1 MPAKKLLTQ
10 SPVGKTLVTRTT
22 LRSFLAKRSP
32 QDARGIGLWLPVT
45 VALALLLMPTVQ
57 AALYTQNFDSATVG
71 DTGASLGDGSNIVGT
86 VAGIASVQ
94 SVPSSGN
101 ALRLIDQS
109 GGSFGNWFL
118 PDLDPGVA
126 VTSFTASFDSLIYN
140 SGGTIPGDTFGF
152 NFGTITNTTSAY
164 TSGTGGMYATGLA
177 ENLLTVSFRT
187 WQNDFTPPTT
197 REIQVWYNN
206 TQISS
211 NIGTPV
217 ISSVLDASA
226 YQLTTISWDASSGL
240 SVNYG
245 GSSLVSGL
253 AIPGFTPVAGDT
265 FAFNG
270 FDGLATQ
277 SVYIDNVSIQ
287 TVPEPST
294 SLIALA
300 GLACGVFSMSR
311 RRTRA

>member
-1 MPAKKLLTQ
+1 MKKSSLLFAA
-10 SPVGKTLVTRTT
+10 GL
-22 LRSFLAKRSP
+22 LAAST
-32 QDARGIGLWLPVT
+32 AS
-45 VALALLLMPTVQ
+45 
-57 AALYTQNFDSATVG
+57 AAINIYTQNFSTATVG
-71 DTGASLGDGSNIVGT
+71 DTGASLGDGSNVVGT
-86 VAGIASVQ
+86 VEGIASVQ

-101 ALRLIDQS
+101 ALRLSDQS
-109 GGSFGNWFL
+109 TSVNNFGNWFL

-140 SGGTIPGDTFGF
+140 SGGATPGDTFGF

-164 TSGTGGMYATGLA
+164 TSGTGGMYSPGNAD
-177 ENLLTVSFRT
+177 NLLTVSFRT
-187 WQNDFTPPTT
+187 YQNDFTPPTT

-226 YQLTTISWDASSGL
+226 YQLTTISWDASTGL

-253 AIPGFTPVAGDT
+253 AIPGFTPVAGDK
-265 FAFNG
+265 FAFNT
-270 FDGLATQ
+270 FTGLATQ

-300 GLACGVFSMSR
+300 GLACGVFSRSR

>member
-1 MPAKKLLTQ
+1 
-10 SPVGKTLVTRTT
+10 VTHST
-22 LRSFLAKRSP
+22 LRSYFAKRSP
-32 QDARGIGLWLPVT
+32 LGASLTPTTRGSRVAAGCTRHALWLPVT
-45 VALALLLMPTVQ
+45 VALALSLTSTVQ
-57 AALYTQNFDSATVG
+57 AGLYTQNFGSATVG
-71 DTGASLGDGSNIVGT
+71 DTGASLSDGSNMVGT
-86 VAGIASVQ
+86 VTGITSVQ

-118 PDLDPGVA
+118 PNLDPGVA

-140 SGGTIPGDTFGF
+140 SGGTTPGDTLGF

-164 TSGTGGMYATGLA
+164 TNGGTGGMYEVGKAV
-177 ENLLTVSFRT
+177 NLLTVSFRT
-187 WQNDFTPPTT
+187 YQVGRSPPET

-206 TQISS
+206 TQINS

-217 ISSVLDASA
+217 VSSVLDASA
-226 YQLTTISWDASSGL
+226 YQVTTISWDASTGL

-270 FDGLATQ
+270 FDGAATQ

-294 SLIALA
+294 SLIAFA
-300 GLACGVFSMSR
+300 GLACGGFSMWR
-311 RRTRA
+311 RRKRA